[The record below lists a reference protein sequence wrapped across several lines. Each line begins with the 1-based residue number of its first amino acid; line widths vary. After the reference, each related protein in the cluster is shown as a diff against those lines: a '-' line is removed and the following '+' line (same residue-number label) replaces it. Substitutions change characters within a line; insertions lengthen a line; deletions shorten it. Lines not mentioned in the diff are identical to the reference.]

1 MSVPSWYFYTLKN
14 DCHSKSSYHLSP
26 YKIITIFI
34 DYKIVIILFID
45 SCCIFYPSDICFKTG
60 SLYFFNSLTCFTHP
74 LHPLPL
80 MITSFFLYLW
90 IYLFC
95 YVCSFILIFMC
106 SLIDEWIKKMWFIY
120 IFIYIYIY
128 TQTHIYI
135 HTMEY
140 YSSIKKNETLL
151 FATTCMNL
159 EHVTLSE

>member
-14 DCHSKSSYHLSP
+14 DCHNKSSYHLSP

-45 SCCIFYPSDICFKTG
+45 SCCIVHPSDIYFVTG
-60 SLYFFNSLTCFTHP
+60 SLYFFNSCTCFTHP

-80 MITSFFLYLW
+80 MITSFFSVSMNLF
-90 IYLFC
+90 LFC

-106 SLIDEWIKKMWFIY
+106 LLMNEWRRHDL
-120 IFIYIYIY
+120 Y
-128 TQTHIYI
+128 THI
-135 HTMEY
+135 HTMEC

-151 FATTCMNL
+151 FVTTCMIL
-159 EHVTLSE
+159 EDVILSK

>member
-14 DCHSKSSYHLSP
+14 DCHNKSSYHLSP

-45 SCCIFYPSDICFKTG
+45 SCCIVHPSDIYFVTG
-60 SLYFFNSLTCFTHP
+60 SLYFFNSCTCFTHP

-90 IYLFC
+90 IYFCFVMFVHLF
-95 YVCSFILIFMC
+95 
-106 SLIDEWIKKMWFIY
+106 WFLCVHWWMNEDGM
-120 IFIYIYIY
+120 IY
-128 TQTHIYI
+128 THIHI

-151 FATTCMNL
+151 FVTTCMIL
-159 EHVTLSE
+159 EDIILSK